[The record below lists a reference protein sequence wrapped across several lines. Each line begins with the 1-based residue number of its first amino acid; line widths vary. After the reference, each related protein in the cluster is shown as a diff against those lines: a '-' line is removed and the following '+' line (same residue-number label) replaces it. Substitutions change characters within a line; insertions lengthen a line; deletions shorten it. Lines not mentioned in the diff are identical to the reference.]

1 MLYDEVARL
10 ADEAFR
16 LNARI
21 AQNAMLLTVAMNYAW
36 TASRRQE
43 VRGIGRAIQDS
54 AQRPVRSS
62 RPKRRGATTEVAAR
76 GLRAL

>member
-21 AQNAMLLTVAMNYAW
+21 AQNAMLLTVAMN
-36 TASRRQE
+36 
-43 VRGIGRAIQDS
+43 
-54 AQRPVRSS
+54 
-62 RPKRRGATTEVAAR
+62 
-76 GLRAL
+76 